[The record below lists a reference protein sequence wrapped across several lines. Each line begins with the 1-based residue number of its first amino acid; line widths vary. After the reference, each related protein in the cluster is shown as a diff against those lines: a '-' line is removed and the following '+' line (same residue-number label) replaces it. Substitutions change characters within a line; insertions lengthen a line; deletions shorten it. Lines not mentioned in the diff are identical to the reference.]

1 MLEKNEELCTIT
13 EVGIFGELDI
23 KDPTKKKVKKKDELE
38 TLIESSIVTNLQ
50 NLTE

>member
-1 MLEKNEELCTIT
+1 MLKDTEDLCVLT
-13 EVGIFGELDI
+13 EVGVFAELDI